1 MNLIDKVLSFVR
13 NEHGVT
19 LKEVYDHFKNE
30 RESSLRMTL
39 YTLRN
44 ENRIHNINEWRV
56 TQ

>member
-1 MNLIDKVLSFVR
+1 MNLIDKVLNFVR
-13 NEHGVT
+13 NERSVT
-19 LKEVYDHFKNE
+19 LKEVYEHFKNE

-44 ENRIHNINEWRV
+44 ENRIHNINEWRA

>member
-44 ENRIHNINEWRV
+44 ENRIHNINEWRI
-56 TQ
+56 T